1 MICYGACLLN
11 LCLISYQERSRL
23 NLKDIRKYLSN
34 IFEGKRKNAVS
45 LPNDTAL
52 STNLKKLKIGEED
65 TPVEISTS
73 EVRVNGTINA
83 DAVNV
88 DGSAVA
94 TKLNDLSDVSYS
106 SGDLTITDLD
116 KIVADDFV
124 VDSGASVELDS
135 HSGNFLA
142 KKAGTEFSAAN
153 SAYAGMVL
161 GYTMLRNTTA
171 DAGAE
176 LISIGTSFA
185 TLQTDAG
192 NDVKVTFVAPPSGK
206 VEIVFSALVDATSK
220 VIYFAL
226 SDNATY
232 NEYDAIQTYDAKC
245 MTVDETDENVV
256 SIRWYVPLLT
266 AGSSY
271 TFFIGAKVTSGTC
284 NIVQGINRLNNYS
297 PPIIVKAIALP
308 NTIYSGQ

>member
-1 MICYGACLLN
+1 MLN

-94 TKLNDLSDVSYS
+94 TKLNELSDVAYNGS
-106 SGDLTITDLD
+106 SGQLEIEGLTIIRTN
-116 KIVADDFV
+116 DFT
-124 VDSGASVELDS
+124 VDSSAGIVLDS
-135 HSGNFLA
+135 NNGNFVA
-142 KKAGTEFSAAN
+142 KESGTEFSAAN

-161 GYTMLRNTTA
+161 GYTCLRNL
-171 DAGAE
+171 DNSGGAE
-176 LISIGTSFA
+176 TITIGTSFA

-220 VIYFAL
+220 TIYFAL

-232 NEYDAIQTYDAKC
+232 NELDAIQTYDAKC
-245 MTVDETDENVV
+245 ITIDETDENVA
-256 SIRWYVPLLT
+256 SIRWFVTGLT

-271 TFFIGAKVTSGTC
+271 TYFIGAKVSSGTC
-284 NIVQGINRLNNYS
+284 SIYHGVNRFNSHS
-297 PPIIVKAIALP
+297 PPIIVKAIAVP
-308 NTIYSGQ
+308 NVIYSGQ

>member
-1 MICYGACLLN
+1 MLN

>member
-1 MICYGACLLN
+1 MLN

-206 VEIVFSALVDATSK
+206 VEIVFSALIDATSK

-232 NEYDAIQTYDAKC
+232 NEYDALQTYDAKC
-245 MTVDETDENVV
+245 MTIDETDEVVV
-256 SIRWYVPLLT
+256 SIRWYVPLLN
-266 AGSSY
+266 AGQQY
-271 TFFIGAKVTSGTC
+271 TFFIGAKVNSGTC

>member
-1 MICYGACLLN
+1 MLN
-11 LCLISYQERSRL
+11 LCSISYQVRSRL

-65 TPVEISTS
+65 TPVEISKT

-83 DAVNV
+83 DTVNV

-142 KKAGTEFSAAN
+142 KKAGTEFSSAN
-153 SAYAGMVL
+153 SAYAGMIL
-161 GYTMLRNTTA
+161 GYTCLRNL
-171 DAGAE
+171 DNSGGAE
-176 LISIGTSFA
+176 SITIGTSFA

-206 VEIVFSALVDATSK
+206 VEIVFSGLVDAISRN
-220 VIYFAL
+220 IYFAL

-232 NEYDAIQTYDAKC
+232 NELDAIQTYDAKC
-245 MTVDETDENVV
+245 ITIDETDENVA
-256 SIRWYVPLLT
+256 SIRWFVTGLT

-271 TFFIGAKVTSGTC
+271 TYFIGAKASGTSY
-284 NIVQGINRLNNYS
+284 IYHGVNRFNSHS
-297 PPIIVKAIALP
+297 PPIIVKAIAVP